1 MTLTGI
7 EATKNAYRFSITFP
21 PLDRG

>member
-7 EATKNAYRFSITFP
+7 EMIC
-21 PLDRG
+21 DMWQI